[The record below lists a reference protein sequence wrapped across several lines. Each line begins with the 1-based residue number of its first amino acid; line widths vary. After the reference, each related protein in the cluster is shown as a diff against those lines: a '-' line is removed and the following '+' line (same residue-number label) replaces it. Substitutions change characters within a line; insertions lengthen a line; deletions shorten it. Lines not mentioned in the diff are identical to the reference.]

1 MIYTYKQLTAN
12 DLDQMKQLLKLFG
25 QAFNEPSSYQ
35 DHVPSD
41 TYLQSLLSQSHFI
54 VVVALDGD
62 TVVGGLAAY
71 ELKKFEQER
80 SEMYIYDLAVSEP
93 HRRQGIATQLIN
105 HLKKIAQEHQAY
117 VIFVQADRDDLPAI
131 KLYQSLGTQEDV
143 YHFDISPLSK

>member
-1 MIYTYKQLTAN
+1 MNYTYKQLTVN
-12 DLDQMKQLLKLFG
+12 DLDQMKQLLQLFG
-25 QAFNEPSSYQ
+25 EAFNELSTYQ

-80 SEMYIYDLAVSEP
+80 SEIYIYDLAVSEQF
-93 HRRQGIATQLIN
+93 RRQGIATQLISF
-105 HLKKIAQEHQAY
+105 LKKIAEEHGAY
-117 VIFVQADRDDLPAI
+117 VIFVQADQDDLPAI
-131 KLYQSLGTQEDV
+131 KLYQSLGIQEAV
-143 YHFDISPLSK
+143 YHFDISPRSK